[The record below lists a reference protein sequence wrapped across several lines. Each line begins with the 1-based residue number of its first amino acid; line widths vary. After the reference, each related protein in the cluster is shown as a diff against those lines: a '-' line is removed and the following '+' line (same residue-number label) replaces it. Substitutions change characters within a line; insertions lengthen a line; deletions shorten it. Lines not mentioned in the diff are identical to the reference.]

1 LTRVDQARPLGRSEG
16 LLTEQVDDEL
26 LVYDETNDVACRLN
40 PTAALIWRNCDGR
53 RTLSDLLVILRE
65 EVGDAADED
74 MVLIALDDLVEHGL
88 IVSGYEPR
96 ESAAIRLSR
105 RRFFRRAGVAG
116 AAAMAAPVVYSMA
129 VPAAAAAQSG
139 YDSYYLSSDRRLKR
153 NIRTLRGHRS

>member
-1 LTRVDQARPLGRSEG
+1 VDQARPLGRSEG
-16 LLTEQVDDEL
+16 LLTEQVDGEL
-26 LVYDETNDVACRLN
+26 LVYDETDDVACRLN
-40 PTAALIWRNCDGR
+40 ATAALVWRNCDGR
-53 RTLSDLLVILRE
+53 RTVSDLLVILRA

-116 AAAMAAPVVYSMA
+116 AAAMAAPVVYSMV
-129 VPAAAAAQSG
+129 VPAAAAALSS
-139 YDSYYLSSDRRLKR
+139 YPYYLSSDRRLKR
-153 NIRTLRGHRS
+153 NIRTLRGPRP